1 MKIKEEWKLD
11 AIVDENQYKSMY
23 EKSIT
28 ENENFWKEQG
38 KRLIWRKDYTKV
50 KDIKYSAKDVN
61 IKWYYDGALNV
72 AENCID
78 RHAKLTPEKI
88 AIIWEGDDPSNSK
101 KISYKELLREVCKT
115 ANALRKVGLGVHQ
128 K

>member
-50 KDIKYSAKDVN
+50 KDIKYSTEDVN
-61 IKWYYDGALNV
+61 IKWYYDGTLNV